1 MGKTLIDLTNI
12 SELIVFILVFCR
24 LTSFIMYV
32 PAFFPSG
39 TPQRFKIGLSLVL
52 TFIFVPLIN
61 ITNLTVNNSATFIV
75 LIEKEILIGLALGF
89 ITTLCFS
96 AAQMAGQLL
105 DFHVSFSMS
114 SLYDPIS
121 NETVSIL
128 GRVFYWMCLIVFLLI
143 DGHHIV
149 INCLVESF
157 QLVNIGGLALKP
169 ELATY
174 MIQVVIEFFTIG
186 LKMAIP
192 IVLIII
198 ITDFTLGLVARVM
211 PQLNIMMLG
220 MPIKIL
226 VGLACFTLSLPVF
239 MKMIVN
245 NFDTVL
251 EAIKGLFNIMPCIF
265 VFFASEGGEKTEE
278 ATPKKKSDAKK
289 KGQVAKSKELTS
301 ALGLLVITLVIS
313 ILGGYIVNSLKQT
326 LTMFLRDYST
336 ISIDNNSLR
345 GIFITSFIRIA
356 IVFLPVAIP
365 IAIMGILANV
375 AQSGKILT
383 TEPLKP
389 KLEKINPISG
399 FKRMF
404 SLKAV
409 VDLIKNLIIII
420 IIAYVGYKFILSNYE
435 QVLNFGSFRVEAI
448 LTSLGEL
455 IVDILSKVTLV
466 MIIIGIIDFVY
477 QKYQFNKDLKM
488 TKQEVKEEFKQQEG
502 DPVVKGKIKQKQRE
516 MSMKRMMQTIPDA
529 TVVITNPTHIA
540 VALKYEENTK
550 SAPKLIAK
558 GQDNIAIKIK
568 EIAKENN
575 VPIIENKPLARLI
588 YNEVEL
594 DTEIPYEMYQTV
606 AEILAIV
613 YKLNKKTKS

>member
-1 MGKTLIDLTNI
+1 MIDLTNI
-12 SELIVFILVFCR
+12 NELIVFILVFCR
-24 LTSFIMYV
+24 LTSFIVYV

-39 TPQRFKIGLSLVL
+39 TPQRVKVGLSLIL

-61 ITNLTVNNSATFIV
+61 ISTITVNSSGVFIV
-75 LIEKEILIGLALGF
+75 LIAKEILIGLTLGF

-105 DFHVSFSMS
+105 DFHVSFSMA

-121 NETVSIL
+121 NENVTIL
-128 GRVFYWMCLIVFLLI
+128 GRVFYWMCLMVFLLI

-149 INCLVESF
+149 INSLVESF
-157 QLVNIGGLALKP
+157 QLVNIGGLDLKP
-169 ELATY
+169 ELAVY
-174 MIQVVIEFFTIG
+174 MIQVIIEFFTIG
-186 LKMAIP
+186 IKIAIP
-192 IVLIII
+192 IILIII

-226 VGLACFTLSLPVF
+226 IGLSCFTLSLPVF
-239 MKMIVN
+239 MKMLVN
-245 NFDTVL
+245 NFDTVR
-251 EAIKGLFNIMPCIF
+251 EVIKGLFNIIPCVF
-265 VFFASEGGEKTEE
+265 VFFANESGEKTEE

-301 ALGLLVITLVIS
+301 ALGLLIITLILSV
-313 ILGGYIVNSLKQT
+313 LGGYIIDSLKET
-326 LTMFLRDYST
+326 LIMFLRDYPAT
-336 ISIDNNSLR
+336 SIDNNGLK
-345 GIFITSFIRIA
+345 GILITSLIRIG
-356 IVFLPVAIP
+356 IIFLPVAIP
-365 IAIMGILANV
+365 ISIMGILANV
-375 AQSGKILT
+375 AQSGKVLT
-383 TEPLKP
+383 TDPLKP

-404 SLKAV
+404 SMKAV

-435 QVLNFGSFRVEAI
+435 HVLNFGSYRVEAI
-448 LTSLGEL
+448 IVSLGEL
-455 IVDILSKVTLV
+455 MVEILSKVTLV

-477 QKYQFNKDLKM
+477 QKFQFNKDLKM
-488 TKQEVKEEFKQQEG
+488 TKQEIKEEFKQQEG

-540 VALKYEENTK
+540 VALKYEQNTK
-550 SAPKLIAK
+550 SAPIVVAK

-588 YNEVEL
+588 YSEVEL
-594 DTEIPYEMYQTV
+594 DEEIPYEMYQTV

-613 YKLNKKTKS
+613 YKLNKKNKK

>member
-1 MGKTLIDLTNI
+1 MGKILIDLTNI
-12 SELIVFILVFCR
+12 SELIAFILVFCR

-39 TPQRFKIGLSLVL
+39 TIQRFKIGLSLVL

-61 ITNLTVNNSATFIV
+61 ITNLTINNPATFIV
-75 LIEKEILIGLALGF
+75 LIGKEILVGLALGF

-128 GRVFYWMCLIVFLLI
+128 GRVFYWMCVIVFLLI

-157 QLVNIGGLALKP
+157 QLVNIGELALKP

-186 LKMAIP
+186 LKIAIP
-192 IVLIII
+192 IALIII

-226 VGLACFTLSLPVF
+226 VGLSCFTLSLPVF
-239 MKMIVN
+239 MKMIVS

-251 EAIKGLFNIMPCIF
+251 EAIKGLFNIMPCVF
-265 VFFASEGGEKTEE
+265 VFFASESGEKTEE

-301 ALGLLVITLVIS
+301 ALGLLAITLVIS
-313 ILGGYIVNSLKQT
+313 VLGGYIIDSLKQT
-326 LTMFLRDYST
+326 LIMFLRDYPTS
-336 ISIDNNSLR
+336 SIDNNSLR

-356 IVFLPVAIP
+356 IIFLPVAVP
-365 IAIMGILANV
+365 ISIMGILANV

-383 TEPLKP
+383 ADPLKP
-389 KLEKINPISG
+389 KLEKINPVSG

-420 IIAYVGYKFILSNYE
+420 IIAYVGYKFILLNYE
-435 QVLNFGSFRVEAI
+435 QVLNFSSFKVEAI

-455 IVDILSKVTLV
+455 IVEILSKVTLV
-466 MIIIGIIDFVY
+466 MIIIGVIDFVY

-516 MSMKRMMQTIPDA
+516 MSMKRMMQSIPDA
-529 TVVITNPTHIA
+529 TVVVTNPTHIA

-588 YNEVEL
+588 YSEVEL

-613 YKLNKKTKS
+613 YKLNKKNKN